1 MTSFMRNLILSLA
14 LVAASYRLFAL
25 AVGMGIPALPAGRW

>member
-1 MTSFMRNLILSLA
+1 MTSFMRKLIGSLA

-25 AVGMGIPALPAGRW
+25 AVDMGIPALPAGHW